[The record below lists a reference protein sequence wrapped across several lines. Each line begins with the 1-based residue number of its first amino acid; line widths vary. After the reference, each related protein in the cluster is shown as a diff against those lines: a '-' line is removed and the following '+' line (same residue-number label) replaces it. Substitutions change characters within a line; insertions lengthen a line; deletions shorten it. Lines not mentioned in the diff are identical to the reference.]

1 MILLRFIGV
10 PLNSAASVV
19 LVVSLLISLCVCT
32 LEVPLLGACL
42 MGMGSS
48 LNRMFSLI
56 RLKWVISFLV
66 LPYFLVQNLCSKTA
80 LITSTIRVTM
90 VELVPKIVFSLL
102 FLDSCFKWNFLL
114 TSTMSIGFLVLSCS
128 PSISFRNSVSSYSC
142 TLIRSLRCKFRL
154 FCLRM
159 MLSSISTP
167 DVNTCWF
174 RLERHPGVR
183 LIMLKPSI
191 RIFSCLLP
199 WQFMKRSV

>member
-1 MILLRFIGV
+1 MILLRLIGV
-10 PLNSAASVV
+10 PLISAASVV

-66 LPYFLVQNLCSKTA
+66 LPYFLAQNLCSKIA

-128 PSISFRNSVSSYSC
+128 SSISFRNSVSSYSC
-142 TLIRSLRCKFRL
+142 TLIRSLRD
-154 FCLRM
+154 
-159 MLSSISTP
+159 S
-167 DVNTCWF
+167 
-174 RLERHPGVR
+174 
-183 LIMLKPSI
+183 
-191 RIFSCLLP
+191 
-199 WQFMKRSV
+199 